1 MSGLRWQVPHEEYYL
16 LADTERSWT
25 IYLDVHASY
34 PDAILIGGW
43 ASWLH
48 TRAARSH
55 DIDLIVDASC
65 LHDMKDAL
73 DLTENYNLG
82 TAKWRGEY
90 DGIHLDVYATY
101 RSRLGTR
108 LQLPVEHLVEHRLD
122 IDGYPTVTKEA
133 LLVAKAAARLDRPD
147 TLPGRKDADDMTR
160 MLLDGDEP
168 WNFSLVGRIADRALP
183 KEGTGSA
190 LVLEAIA
197 GLEDEELG
205 RRRARQLRE
214 LARLVQGVFL
224 ESRSYVP

>member
-1 MSGLRWQVPHEEYYL
+1 MNALRWQVPHEEYYP
-16 LADTERSWT
+16 LAETERSWA

-65 LHDMKDAL
+65 LHDMKEAL
-73 DLTENYNLG
+73 DLTENYNFG
-82 TAKWRGEY
+82 SPKWGGDY

-108 LQLPVEHLVEHRLD
+108 LQLPVEHLVAHRFD
-122 IDGYPTVTKEA
+122 IDGYPTLTKEA
-133 LLVAKAAARLDRPD
+133 LLVAKAAARIDRPD
-147 TLPGRKDADDMTR
+147 TMPGRKDADDMVR
-160 MLLDGDEP
+160 MLLDGNDS
-168 WNFSLVGRIADRALP
+168 WDFSRVGRIADCAAP

-197 GLEDEELG
+197 GLADEERTRG
-205 RRRARQLRE
+205 RARQLRE
-214 LARLVQGVFL
+214 LVKLVQETFL
-224 ESRSYVP
+224 EMKPYVL